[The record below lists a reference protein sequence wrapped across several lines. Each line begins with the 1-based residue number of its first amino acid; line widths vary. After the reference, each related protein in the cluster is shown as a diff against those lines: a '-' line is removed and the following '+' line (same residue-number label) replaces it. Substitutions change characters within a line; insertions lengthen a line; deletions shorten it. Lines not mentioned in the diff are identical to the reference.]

1 MVTPSPKPRIQKPEL
16 TPEEMKAQE
25 KSFLENALFAM
36 LGAICALITG
46 LGLYGEFKSPAK
58 NDRNPAS
65 AIVPSEARVDE
76 R

>member
-1 MVTPSPKPRIQKPEL
+1 MVTPSPKPKIEKPTL

-25 KSFLENALFAM
+25 KLFFENALFAM

-46 LGLYGEFKSPAK
+46 LGLYGESKFRGVK
-58 NDRNPAS
+58 DRTPAS
-65 AIVPSEARVDE
+65 VVIEPRLDE